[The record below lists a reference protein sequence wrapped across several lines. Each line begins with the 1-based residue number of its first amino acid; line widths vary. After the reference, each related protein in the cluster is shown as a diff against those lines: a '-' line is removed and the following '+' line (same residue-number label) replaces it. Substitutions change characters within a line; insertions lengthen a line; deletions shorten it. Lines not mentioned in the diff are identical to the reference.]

1 MKSGKDTSWYVDMK
15 TTQHMAYDKNSFIT
29 YKKWERGQVFLVN
42 NMTHEI
48 FGQVKVVIQL
58 KNGQIIPYMCF
69 IYQV

>member
-1 MKSGKDTSWYVDMK
+1 
-15 TTQHMAYDKNSFIT
+15 MAYDKNSFIT